1 LLINLEDFNMKKL
14 TKLFSQLHPL
24 RVLLSIFFSIIL
36 IFSNS
41 IPALAAKTSPLTK
54 GTVQLDKIEQKTQ
67 EAIDSPT
74 TSLKEIEKK
83 GDGGI
88 NEIQGRAD
96 SNKMIRS
103 KGTELPIAKQTE
115 KALDKMSKN

>member
-1 LLINLEDFNMKKL
+1 MKYL
-14 TKLFSQLHPL
+14 ARLFSHLRPV
-24 RVLLSIFFSIIL
+24 RVLLSIVFSILL
-36 IFSNS
+36 IFSS
-41 IPALAAKTSPLTK
+41 SFPALAAKTSSLTK

-83 GDGGI
+83 GEGGI

-96 SNKMIRS
+96 SNKMISS
-103 KGTELPIAKQTE
+103 KGTKLPIVKQTE
-115 KALDKMSKN
+115 KALNKVSKN

>member
-1 LLINLEDFNMKKL
+1 MKKL
-14 TKLFSQLHPL
+14 TRFFSQLRPV
-24 RVLLSIFFSIIL
+24 RVLFSIFFSILL
-36 IFSNS
+36 IFSS
-41 IPALAAKTSPLTK
+41 SVPALAAKTSSLTK

-96 SNKMIRS
+96 REKMIRS
-103 KGTELPIAKQTE
+103 KGTELPIVKQTE
-115 KALDKMSKN
+115 KSLNKMDKK

>member
-1 LLINLEDFNMKKL
+1 MKNL
-14 TKLFSQLHPL
+14 TKFFSHLRPV

-41 IPALAAKTSPLTK
+41 IPALAAKASSLTK

-74 TSLKEIEKK
+74 TSLKEIEQK
-83 GDGGI
+83 GEGGI

-103 KGTELPIAKQTE
+103 KGTELPIVKQTE
-115 KALDKMSKN
+115 KALDKMDKK

>member
-1 LLINLEDFNMKKL
+1 MKNP
-14 TKLFSQLHPL
+14 TKFFSQLRPL
-24 RVLLSIFFSIIL
+24 RVLLSIFFAVIL

-41 IPALAAKTSPLTK
+41 VPALAAKTSSLTK

-83 GDGGI
+83 GEGGI
-88 NEIQGRAD
+88 NEIQGTAD
-96 SNKMIRS
+96 REKMIRS
-103 KGTELPIAKQTE
+103 KDTEPPIVKQAE
-115 KALDKMSKN
+115 KALNKMDKK